1 MPQHEE
7 EFIPE
12 TSGDKQKKD
21 GNNSS
26 TSNVMSYE
34 SDCSPENLYYYCSYC
49 CTLLLEK

>member
-12 TSGDKQKKD
+12 TSSDKQKED

-26 TSNVMSYE
+26 TSNVMSSE
-34 SDCSPENLYYYCSYC
+34 SDCSPENLNYYCSYC